1 MNFIGSREETNR
13 LEKLMGLVL
22 GKADVSREDNVG
34 RASLD
39 LTLGHQSALGRALH
53 PSNGDLSQEHVF
65 IEVKTDLGFTASDL
79 GAASE
84 GLHDFVQIF
93 FSSSE
98 VENVFLEIRDI
109 FEGSLD
115 FFLDEDA
122 VAGLA
127 VGVLEMGDIG
137 NVEVIPLMLVNLAIM
152 VHVDLIKYGGN
163 LIAGHLETLEGTLK
177 IFIVSLTICV
187 LVR

>member
-22 GKADVSREDNVG
+22 GKADVTRKDNIG

-39 LTLGHQSALGRALH
+39 LTLGHQSALGRTLH

-98 VENVFLEIRDI
+98 VENVFLEILSGKSTVISSRAVSTS
-109 FEGSLD
+109 FSMRTPSRGSPSE
-115 FFLDEDA
+115 FSKW
-122 VAGLA
+122 
-127 VGVLEMGDIG
+127 
-137 NVEVIPLMLVNLAIM
+137 VI
-152 VHVDLIKYGGN
+152 
-163 LIAGHLETLEGTLK
+163 
-177 IFIVSLTICV
+177 
-187 LVR
+187 